1 MTDKEQPLI
10 EHLLELRSR
19 ILRGLVVV
27 LVLFICLVSFA
38 NNLYDTL
45 AEPLTA
51 SMQGHE
57 GTGMIA
63 TDVISPFM
71 APLKFTFFLCI
82 ALAMPYLLY
91 QAWAFIAPGLYKHEK
106 KIAMPIF
113 ASSIVLFYA
122 GIAFAY
128 FLVIPMIARFI
139 VGIAPESI
147 SVMTDINAYLNFVI
161 KLFFAFGLAF
171 EIPIAT
177 FLVVKAGIIS
187 VESLASKRPYI
198 IIGCFVIGMLLTP
211 PDIFSQL
218 FLAGPMWVLFELGL
232 IFARFVK
239 DEPEQKAQ
247 EFESN
252 D

>member
-1 MTDKEQPLI
+1 MKDNEQPLV

-27 LVLFICLVSFA
+27 LVLFVCLISFA
-38 NNLYDTL
+38 NDLYDTL

-71 APLKFTFFLCI
+71 APLKFTFFLCV

-106 KIAMPIF
+106 KIAMPILG
-113 ASSIVLFYA
+113 SSIVLFYA

-177 FLVVKAGIIS
+177 FLVVKAGIVS
-187 VESLASKRPYI
+187 VESLARKRPYI
-198 IIGCFVIGMLLTP
+198 IIGCFVVGMLLTP

-239 DEPEQKAQ
+239 NETAEAADET
-247 EFESN
+247 S
-252 D
+252 